1 MFALVATG
9 EGLQQARALPGLTLL
24 GQAPPPPAPAQAPKE
39 WPLANPKCI

>member
-9 EGLQQARALPGLTLL
+9 EGLQRTRALPGLALL

-39 WPLANPKCI
+39 WPLVSS